1 MDRRKFLS
9 TLNAIGLSG
18 LLPGNGLAD
27 QDPTINAFEVPI
39 FQTRSSEIDG
49 VPEFPKI
56 GLIAIGGV
64 SRSILGDLHDQLPR
78 LYRTIAIN
86 TDANGLQETKADRKL
101 RVGCIDAGNC
111 DPQTAGLLSRAHSKE
126 IDSVIAGLHVAIVVA
141 GMGGAAGTGIAP
153 EVARALKLN
162 GTLTLGVA
170 ILPFQF
176 EGEDRHRIASAGIQ
190 SLSEHVDALIP
201 IRNSDFERFNGADDS
216 FESVFHQAPYAAL
229 QLCNCVVD
237 SLDQRDGLN
246 YLVAADPRDLH
257 HGVLVQRGHGAFGFG
272 TASRDSGPGVAVQRA
287 IAHPCLGIDRLSQA
301 RAVMVTI
308 NAARDDLRIPE
319 AGRIMNQIR
328 RELSP
333 DADLFC
339 SALSRDIAGGRHFTA
354 SILATG
360 IEV

>member
-18 LLPGNGLAD
+18 VLPGNGLAG
-27 QDPTINAFEVPI
+27 QDPTINAFEVPN
-39 FQTRSSEIDG
+39 FQLGSPEIDG
-49 VPEFPKI
+49 TPEFPKI

-64 SRSILGDLHDQLPR
+64 SRSILGDLHHQLPR
-78 LYRTIAIN
+78 LFRTIAVN
-86 TDANGLQETKADRKL
+86 TDANSLQETKADRRL
-101 RVGCIDAGNC
+101 GVGCIDGGNC
-111 DPQTAGLLSRAHSKE
+111 DPQAARPLSRAHSKE
-126 IDSVIAGLHVAIVVA
+126 IDRAIAELDVAIVVA

-153 EVARALKLN
+153 EVAKALRLN

-176 EGEDRHRIASAGIQ
+176 EGEERHRVAAAGILA
-190 SLSEHVDALIP
+190 LSEHVDALIP
-201 IRNSDFERFNGADDS
+201 IRNSDFERFSSADDS
-216 FESVFHQAPYAAL
+216 FESVFHRAPCAAL

-246 YLVAADPRDLH
+246 YLVAADPLDMH

-272 TASRDSGPGVAVQRA
+272 LASRDSGPGVVVQRA
-287 IAHPCLGIDRLSQA
+287 IAHPCLGIDRLHQA

-308 NAARDDLRIPE
+308 DAAGDDLKIPE
-319 AGRIMNQIR
+319 ARRIMNQIR
-328 RELSP
+328 RKLSS

-339 SALSRDIAGGRHFTA
+339 SALSRDIAGGSQFTV